1 MTAAAG
7 AAKDPSH
14 EELFLERYTR
24 LLKWASQLTKPDH
37 ELAKDLVQESFLQ
50 FTLSAGNLLTITN
63 IDNYLFGVV
72 RNAYLT
78 HLRQRSRYLHEPL
91 PDFDFDSTENLL
103 LVVDPR
109 PHIQAKEELRAICR
123 HACMRKESS
132 VTASILILRFFHGYV
147 PSELAQL
154 LHSSRNI
161 VDVQISSARSEAIAC
176 LDTQPSTVRPGKTSF
191 FRRPSRKQ
199 ARLAPDLLT
208 ELREEI
214 FATRRGECLNP
225 QQLKKIYHT
234 HKPMP
239 RSTLSHLVSCPR
251 CLDEA
256 NKLLGLTPLRERNA
270 IDVLGRASEG
280 PTVKGVYQLIRFCM
294 SFLSGW
300 TLWLFLNSS
309 LADFLSF

>member
-14 EELFLERYTR
+14 EELFLERYNR
-24 LLKWASQLTKPDH
+24 LLKWAAQLTKPDH

-50 FTLSAGNLLTITN
+50 FTLSAGDLLTITN

-78 HLRQRSRYLHEPL
+78 HLRQRSRHLHEPL
-91 PDFDFDSTENLL
+91 PSFDFDSAENLFL
-103 LVVDPR
+103 IVDPR
-109 PHIQAKEELRAICR
+109 PHIQVKDELRAICR

-132 VTASILILRFFHGYV
+132 VTASILILRYFHGYV
-147 PSELAQL
+147 PSELAKL

-161 VDVQISSARSEAIAC
+161 VDVQISSARSEAIAS
-176 LDTQPSTVRPGKTSF
+176 LGSQNSVLQSGKGSLSDK
-191 FRRPSRKQ
+191 RSRKN
-199 ARLAPDLLT
+199 LGLPPDLLT
-208 ELREEI
+208 ELRQEI
-214 FATRRGECLNP
+214 FATRRGECLDV
-225 QQLKKIYHT
+225 QQLKNIYLT

-270 IDVLGRASEG
+270 IDVLGRSSDA
-280 PTVKGVYQLIRFCM
+280 PAMKGVYRMMKFCV

-300 TLWLFLNSS
+300 TLWFFLNSS
-309 LADFLSF
+309 VDFLSF

>member
-7 AAKDPSH
+7 AAKDPTH
-14 EELFLERYTR
+14 EELFVERYNQ
-24 LLKWASQLTKPDH
+24 LLKWASQLTRPDH

-50 FTLSAGNLLTITN
+50 FTLAAGDLLTISN
-63 IDNYLFGVV
+63 IDSYLFGVV

-78 HLRQRSRYLHEPL
+78 HLRQRSRHLHQQL
-91 PDFDFDSTENLL
+91 PHFDFDSAENLM

-109 PHIQAKEELRAICR
+109 PHIQVKDELRAICR
-123 HACMRKESS
+123 HACLRKESS

-147 PSELAQL
+147 PSELARL

-176 LDTQPSTVRPGKTSF
+176 LGNAHSATRPVEGF
-191 FRRPSRKQ
+191 FRRQSNSHPHFAS
-199 ARLAPDLLT
+199 DLLT

-214 FATRRGECLNP
+214 FATRRGECLDS
-225 QQLKKIYHT
+225 QQLTRIYHT

-239 RSTLSHLVSCPR
+239 RSTLSHMVSCPR

-256 NKLLGLTPLRERNA
+256 NRILGLPPLRERNA
-270 IDVLGRASEG
+270 IDVLGRSREVSAA
-280 PTVKGVYQLIRFCM
+280 KGLYRLLRFCM
-294 SFLSGW
+294 SFISGW
-300 TLWLFLNSS
+300 TLWLCLNSS
-309 LADFLSF
+309 ISDLISF

>member
-1 MTAAAG
+1 MTVAAG

-14 EELFLERYTR
+14 EELFLQRYNR

-50 FTLSAGNLLTITN
+50 FTLSAGDLLTITN

-78 HLRQRSRYLHEPL
+78 HLRQRSRHLHEPL
-91 PDFDFDSTENLL
+91 PNFDFNSTENLFL
-103 LVVDPR
+103 IVDPR
-109 PHIQAKEELRAICR
+109 PHIQVKDELRAICR
-123 HACMRKESS
+123 HACLRKESS

-147 PSELAQL
+147 PSELARL

-176 LDTQPSTVRPGKTSF
+176 LGSQNSAPRPAKASF
-191 FRRPSRKQ
+191 IRKRSRGDS
-199 ARLAPDLLT
+199 RLAPDLLT
-208 ELREEI
+208 ELRQEI
-214 FATRRGECLNP
+214 FATRRGECLDL
-225 QQLKKIYHT
+225 QQLKEIYHT

-251 CLDEA
+251 CLDEV
-256 NKLLGLTPLRERNA
+256 NKLLGLTPLHERNA
-270 IDVLGRASEG
+270 IDLLGRSSEA
-280 PTVKGVYQLIRFCM
+280 PAMNGVYQMMKFCVG
-294 SFLSGW
+294 FLSGW
-300 TLWLFLNSS
+300 TLWLLINSS
-309 LADFLSF
+309 VDFLTF